1 MGFAVAC
8 CTVDTWEDSIRKVFG
23 RKRERQGSWHSSDAG
38 ARIDIYSK
46 SSSISKDAGG
56 HEMTEK
62 ELDELLCAYR
72 DRLGEPFPITMQVN
86 DDEIASL
93 IKEALRTGKPIDPDV
108 PDGAIQ

>member
-1 MGFAVAC
+1 
-8 CTVDTWEDSIRKVFG
+8 
-23 RKRERQGSWHSSDAG
+23 
-38 ARIDIYSK
+38 
-46 SSSISKDAGG
+46 
-56 HEMTEK
+56 MTEK